1 MDPKDIQAGHK
12 ISIIVE
18 KLDFSSEIKHVRDGY
33 ILIELIVV
41 NEKIVNFPD
50 NVNANMVYFDDDDK
64 LYSWNNVQIVP
75 VKFKDGRKYHK
86 ITMPVEEGKKYNR
99 RRHYRLY
106 IGEEMLVDIKNTAD
120 KKSIMP
126 IIRDASAS
134 GFSFIY
140 KEELKVG
147 QRVVLYFQQPE
158 GYRRIAFNGKV
169 VRVQYNENLDSNMY
183 GCTIFD
189 PGVALGKIINTIQQR
204 KLNENRR

>member
-126 IIRDASAS
+126 IIRDASES

-189 PGVALGKIINTIQQR
+189 PGGALGKIINTIQQR

>member
-189 PGVALGKIINTIQQR
+189 PGGALGKIINTIQQR

>member
-18 KLDFSSEIKHVRDGY
+18 KLDFSSEIMHVRDGY
-33 ILIELIVV
+33 ILIELIVI

-50 NVNANMVYFDDDDK
+50 NVNANMVYFDDNDK

-126 IIRDASAS
+126 IIRDVSAS

-158 GYRRIAFNGKV
+158 GHRRIAFSGKV

-183 GCTIFD
+183 GCTIND
-189 PGVALGKIINTIQQR
+189 PGGTLGKIINTIQQR
-204 KLNENRR
+204 KLNETRR

>member
-75 VKFKDGRKYHK
+75 VKVKDGRKYHK

-189 PGVALGKIINTIQQR
+189 PGGALGKIINTIQQR